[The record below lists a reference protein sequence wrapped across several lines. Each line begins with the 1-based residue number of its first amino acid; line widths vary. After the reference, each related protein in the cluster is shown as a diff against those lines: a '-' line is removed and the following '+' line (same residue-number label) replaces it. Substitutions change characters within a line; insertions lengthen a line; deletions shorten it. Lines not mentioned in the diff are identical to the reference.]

1 MTPITLCRIGAVAAL
16 AAISATLTGAA
27 QAQTIELKFADRLP
41 QDHYIARYATQPW
54 IEEVHKA
61 TAGAVSI
68 KRYPSQQLGKAKDM
82 LTLTTAGVVDMGE
95 FVPGYFGEQMP
106 LSTVAEIPG
115 LVPTACAASL
125 AYQDLASEGGFLDKN
140 ELTPQRIKLLY
151 VVGLPAYQLFVSRKI
166 DGLESLEG
174 LKIRSTG
181 STMDNGLR
189 HLGIVPIRM
198 GAPELVESFAR
209 GTVDGTA
216 YPTASIFT
224 YDLQKHAKYA
234 TTGLSFGSTVTF
246 YGISTRAWDKLSPEV
261 QTAMLEAGKRA
272 TKRGCELID
281 KDDQEALERLGQGGT
296 EIVEFSEQDRK
307 AFAERL
313 APTAIDWAKNL
324 DQKGRPGTE
333 TLELFRE
340 AVDRHS

>member
-1 MTPITLCRIGAVAAL
+1 MTLSGAVQ
-16 AAISATLTGAA
+16 S
-27 QAQTIELKFADRLP
+27 QTVELKFADRLP

-54 IEEVHKA
+54 IEEVHKT

-82 LTLTTAGVVDMGE
+82 LTLTGAGVIDLGE
-95 FVPGYFGEQMP
+95 FVPGYFGDQMP
-106 LSTVAEIPG
+106 LSTAAELPG
-115 LVPTACAASL
+115 MVPTACAASL
-125 AYQDLASEGGFLDKN
+125 AYQDLASEGGFIEKN

-166 DGLESLEG
+166 DGVDSLKG

-181 STMDNGLR
+181 STMDSGLR
-189 HLGIVPIRM
+189 QLGIVPIRM

-216 YPTASIFT
+216 YPAASIFS
-224 YDLQKHAKYA
+224 YDLQKHTKYA

-246 YGISTRAWDKLSPEV
+246 YGISMKAWEKLSPGV
-261 QTAMLEAGKRA
+261 QTAMLEAGKRTTQRA
-272 TKRGCELID
+272 CELID
-281 KDDQEALERLGQGGT
+281 KDDRDALERLQQGGT
-296 EIVEFSEQDRK
+296 VLVDFPAPDREK
-307 AFAERL
+307 FAELL
-313 APTAIDWAKNL
+313 APAAAEWAQAL

-333 TLELFRE
+333 TLRVFRE
-340 AVDRHS
+340 AVARHR